1 MTSFGGGWTMCYTT
15 DEYVDIKRE
24 VSSEDA
30 YGINGFRAN
39 CNDIP
44 VNGCILATKYRL
56 LWLSSLLWI

>member
-1 MTSFGGGWTMCYTT
+1 MCYTT
-15 DEYVDIKRE
+15 DEYVNIKSE
-24 VSSEDA
+24 VSSEDV
-30 YGINGFRAN
+30 YGINGYRAN

>member
-1 MTSFGGGWTMCYTT
+1 MCYTT

-24 VSSEDA
+24 VSSQDA

-44 VNGCILATKYRL
+44 VNGWIFANKCIIT
-56 LWLSSLLWI
+56 LSISLYYDCHK

>member
-1 MTSFGGGWTMCYTT
+1 MCYTT

-44 VNGCILATKYRL
+44 VNVWIFANKCIIT
-56 LWLSSLLWI
+56 SSISLYYDCHK